1 MTTPNKPVARTGAA
15 PTPAAKPAPKPAGTQ
30 AKPTPPKVAS
40 PKPGVATGAKPAAGK
55 SPAPA
60 QKGAPKAAPKV
71 APEKPRNIPQ
81 PPKKRTPSKT
91 PLKLVE
97 KPPAAEPLW
106 RQYLKEPER
115 LGRVVFERPSWL
127 DEAGALLLVIFGLV
141 TLLTLLN
148 SLSSPLSSAMSGT
161 VSIAWVNLLRQIFG
175 TVGAGGFAVMLI
187 LGGILIV
194 LPKIGILIPSLL
206 RRIIWI
212 EVAFFALLAIAHLL
226 AADREPRALARSGG
240 GGGYIG
246 WALSQVI
253 LSLFGSVVALGIFLF
268 IFATGVF
275 FAAGVR
281 RTHVRILF
289 LRFARYLSGTAL
301 QLRQTSIPR
310 PDPIAA
316 ARSARQ
322 LVSRF
327 TPSRRPEPIL
337 NSISTQAPIPTQAS
351 IESSRLGNLPVLPVI
366 SSSVSPQNQSGTGEP
381 LSPPVARISLTI
393 APTPADSPA
402 MTVRDPAMDL
412 PPEPPRSTQT
422 TQTPLYMN
430 QANPES
436 SAKSPDLP
444 VLPDLSESIQA
455 GSVQPPPSIFAK
467 PVPKARPIAKSEQ
480 PGLAPVRPSSSK
492 TPKPVPPP
500 KPVPLERVRRTFAV
514 SDFNEVRHELKRDGL
529 PPIALLNETELNRPT
544 PQEINE
550 NARII
555 EDTLEEFDLDVE
567 VVDVNVGPTV
577 TQYAVQP
584 FREIRDDQGGVK
596 IERVRVQKVINY
608 AQDLALA
615 LSAKRLRIE
624 PYVPGKSYMGIE
636 VPNRVQSVVALRPVL
651 ESENF
656 ANAYAKPDP
665 EAKGGIREL
674 PLVVPLGR
682 DVSGAAVAID
692 LASMPHLLIAGTTG
706 SGKSVAITA
715 MALSLIINNTPD
727 RLKMVMLDPKMVEL
741 VHFNGIPHLLG
752 PVETDLERIVGV
764 LRWSTREMERRYKL
778 LEAEGARNIE
788 AYNRTLGDARKDD
801 QLPYIAIFVDEIGD
815 LMLSRPDET
824 ERTLTRLAQ
833 MARAVGMHLIVA
845 TQRPSVD
852 IITGLIKANFPA
864 RISFAVASGTD
875 SRVILDSTGA
885 ETLMGRGDMLY
896 LAPDAN
902 APRRVQG
909 CYVSEAELE
918 QVIGYWREWKKAH
931 PAPEAEGEAPWERGL
946 TRREALSDQDAM
958 LEQAIEHVVKQGV
971 ASVSIIQRGLNIP
984 YPRAAT
990 LMDLLGTL
998 GILGASED
1006 GGRSKKVLLK
1016 PGTDTYKRLMN
1027 KYRR

>member
-1 MTTPNKPVARTGAA
+1 MATPSKPPVRPTTGQTAK
-15 PTPAAKPAPKPAGTQ
+15 PAAKPGTGTKTPIAPAKPA
-30 AKPTPPKVAS
+30 AKPTPGRA
-40 PKPGVATGAKPAAGK
+40 

-60 QKGAPKAAPKV
+60 KKSAPPA
-71 APEKPRNIPQ
+71 EKPRNIAQ
-81 PPKKRTPSKT
+81 PTKRRPTSKT
-91 PLKLVE
+91 PIKLIE
-97 KPPAAEPLW
+97 KPTTGDPLW

-127 DEAGALLLVIFGLV
+127 DEAAALLLVIFGLV

-148 SLSSPLSSAMSGT
+148 SLSSPLTNAQAET
-161 VSIAWVNLLRQIFG
+161 VSVAWVNLLRQGFG
-175 TVGAGGFAVMLI
+175 TTGAGIFAVMLI
-187 LGGILIV
+187 AGGILIV
-194 LPKIGILIPSLL
+194 LPKVGVVIPSLL

-226 AADREPRALARSGG
+226 AADLEPRALARAGG

-246 WALSQVI
+246 WALSQAV
-253 LSLFGSVVALGIFLF
+253 LSLFGSVVALGIFMF
-268 IFATGVF
+268 VVTTGVF

-281 RTHVRILF
+281 RTHVRIAF
-289 LRFARYLSGTAL
+289 LRLARYLSGTAL
-301 QLRQTSIPR
+301 QLRQTNIPR
-310 PDPIAA
+310 PDPGAMVQSVGNA
-316 ARSARQ
+316 ARQ
-322 LVSRF
+322 LTNRL
-327 TPSRRPEPIL
+327 TPTAHPFSQTTVRPL
-337 NSISTQAPIPTQAS
+337 DIPTQGP
-351 IESSRLGNLPVLPVI
+351 IEVAPDLQPSS
-366 SSSVSPQNQSGTGEP
+366 QNVFSKGGLQSGTP
-381 LSPPVARISLTI
+381 AAKISLMTNPIVIPDPALSDPALDGPPVVLPSVVESRPIF
-393 APTPADSPA
+393 SPA
-402 MTVRDPAMDL
+402 TSSLVPDEAAL
-412 PPEPPRSTQT
+412 SRS
-422 TQTPLYMN
+422 
-430 QANPES
+430 
-436 SAKSPDLP
+436 
-444 VLPDLSESIQA
+444 
-455 GSVQPPPSIFAK
+455 SVFAK
-467 PVPKARPIAKSEQ
+467 PVPRAKA
-480 PGLAPVRPSSSK
+480 APKTDDQLVVKPSSTKAPKLAAEPASK
-492 TPKPVPPP
+492 PKPM
-500 KPVPLERVRRTFAV
+500 PLERVRRTFAV
-514 SDFNEVRHELKRDGL
+514 SAFREVRHELKREGL
-529 PPIALLNETELNRPT
+529 PPIALLNEIELNRPT
-544 PQEINE
+544 PEEING
-550 NARII
+550 NVRII
-555 EDTLEEFDLDVE
+555 EDTLAEFDLDVE

-584 FREIRDDQGGVK
+584 FREVHDDQGGVSVQ
-596 IERVRVQKVINY
+596 RVRVQKVITY

-624 PYVPGKSYMGIE
+624 AYVPGKSYMGIE
-636 VPNRVQSVVALRPVL
+636 VPNRVQSVVALRPVM

-656 ANAYAKPDP
+656 ANVYAKPDP
-665 EAKGGIREL
+665 EAAGGIREL
-674 PLVVPLGR
+674 PLTVPLGR

-715 MALSLIINNTPD
+715 MALSLIMNNTPE
-727 RLKMVMLDPKMVEL
+727 RLKLVMLDPKMVEL

-778 LEAEGARNIE
+778 LESEGARNIE
-788 AYNRTLGDARKDD
+788 SYNRLLGDSRKEEH
-801 QLPYIAIFVDEIGD
+801 LPYIAIFVDEIGD

-864 RISFAVASGTD
+864 RISFAVASGMD

-896 LAPDAN
+896 LAPDAS

-918 QVIGYWREWKKAH
+918 EVVGYWRTWKKDH
-931 PAPEAEGEAPWERGL
+931 PTPDVDTEAPWERGL
-946 TRREALSDQDAM
+946 SRREALSDQDAM
-958 LEQAIEHVVKQGV
+958 LEQTIEYVVKQGM
-971 ASVSIIQRGLNIP
+971 ASVSGIQRGLNIP

-1016 PGTDTYKRLMN
+1016 PGTDTYRRLMN
-1027 KYRR
+1027 KYRK